1 MFPETEAGLPDEP
14 VAMRKGREMKGLTL
28 RSRAGSLVCP
38 LCEVDKLKA
47 RGHSS
52 ASCASC
58 GGIVSGATL
67 EALRQII
74 ALPDALGATPASVAT
89 PRCGGCP
96 MERSNARTVARR
108 YFRSRSWEGRDA
120 SRQQRSTVF
129 DGRTLGRRATE
140 GRN

>member
-1 MFPETEAGLPDEP
+1 
-14 VAMRKGREMKGLTL
+14 MKGLSL

-47 RGHSS
+47 RGHSW

-74 ALPDALGATPASVAT
+74 ALPDALGSHACE
-89 PRCGGCP
+89 CGHP
-96 MERSNARTVARR
+96 EIRR
-108 YFRSRSWEGRDA
+108 LPDRVFHSSDCGSEVLPLEVLGRSRCK
-120 SRQQRSTVF
+120 
-129 DGRTLGRRATE
+129 
-140 GRN
+140 